1 MRCYAIGGSVD
12 RATGRW
18 SHLRSDGVT
27 SMNYRMAK
35 TNMSLG
41 RLDFGHVVAILIVVL
56 GIVPFLSAGLLL
68 QP

>member
-1 MRCYAIGGSVD
+1 
-12 RATGRW
+12 
-18 SHLRSDGVT
+18 
-27 SMNYRMAK
+27 MNYRMKK